1 MNTGAKR
8 SINNTIFF
16 IRHKKE
22 EAQNSLHLQKPNP
35 IFMNRRLL
43 SVTVFLALMLTS
55 LLAGR
60 HNYHVTR
67 NEITADLNQAL
78 ALTLLEKKEP
88 IVTQDTIRAY
98 KAAPAYFGRTG
109 TDCRVRRTVLPTPEE
124 SATEGNLFPHVRR
137 GGQGISGWFDG

>member
-1 MNTGAKR
+1 
-8 SINNTIFF
+8 
-16 IRHKKE
+16 
-22 EAQNSLHLQKPNP
+22 
-35 IFMNRRLL
+35 MNRRLL

-98 KAAPAYFGRTG
+98 KQL
-109 TDCRVRRTVLPTPEE
+109 RRT
-124 SATEGNLFPHVRR
+124 S
-137 GGQGISGWFDG
+137 GGQVLIAVSDERFCRHLKNRRLKETSFLTFDVVDKERVLVFLSTSSTEAELFL

>member
-1 MNTGAKR
+1 MNTGAAKR

-35 IFMNRRLL
+35 IFMNSRLL

-78 ALTLLEKKEP
+78 GLTLVVKKERSVSHDP
-88 IVTQDTIRAY
+88 RRA
-98 KAAPAYFGRTG
+98 
-109 TDCRVRRTVLPTPEE
+109 D
-124 SATEGNLFPHVRR
+124 
-137 GGQGISGWFDG
+137 

>member
-1 MNTGAKR
+1 
-8 SINNTIFF
+8 
-16 IRHKKE
+16 
-22 EAQNSLHLQKPNP
+22 
-35 IFMNRRLL
+35 MNRRLL

-98 KAAPAYFGRTG
+98 KQLR
-109 TDCRVRRTVLPTPEE
+109 PTPEE

-137 GGQGISGWFDG
+137 AGQGISGWFDG